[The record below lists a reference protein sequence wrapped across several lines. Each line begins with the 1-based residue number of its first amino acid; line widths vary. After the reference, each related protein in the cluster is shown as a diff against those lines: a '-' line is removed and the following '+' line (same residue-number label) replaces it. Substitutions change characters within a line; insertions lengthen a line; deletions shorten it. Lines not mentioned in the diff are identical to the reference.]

1 MHIKQTCGQY
11 LGEKV
16 NGVHDFRLGFLYNKE
31 TKCAQQQGMSQSSRL
46 KGSNEDSDVAKDEGS
61 GNRSATLRESKYIEG
76 LVEVGN

>member
-1 MHIKQTCGQY
+1 
-11 LGEKV
+11 
-16 NGVHDFRLGFLYNKE
+16 
-31 TKCAQQQGMSQSSRL
+31 MSQSSRL